1 MNKTLR
7 EAGIDVLTF
16 VGTDMRKE
24 VDLEQRLGFS
34 ACFLVADRKYG
45 QAQVAL
51 HAQGEAKFAI
61 GGIAA
66 LIQGITS
73 EDGDNPLHD
82 KIPSHVLEGLKRAGV
97 NAVQV
102 ATLSLFI
109 ADILLQLD
117 LKPQEKTLLA
127 EAISQLVGK
136 RINDQ

>member
-16 VGTDMRKE
+16 VGTDMRRE
-24 VDLEQRLGFS
+24 IDLEQRLGFS

-51 HAQGEAKFAI
+51 HAQGQAKFAI

-66 LIQGITS
+66 LIQGIAADD
-73 EDGDNPLHD
+73 EENPLHD
-82 KIPSHVLEGLKRAGV
+82 KIPSHVLNGLKNTGV
-97 NAVQV
+97 DAVRV

-109 ADILLQLD
+109 TDILLHLD
-117 LKPQEKTLLA
+117 LKPQEKALLA

>member
-24 VDLEQRLGFS
+24 IDLEQRLGFS
-34 ACFLVADRKYG
+34 ACFLVAERKYG

-61 GGIAA
+61 GGIAS
-66 LIQGITS
+66 LIQGITAD
-73 EDGDNPLHD
+73 DGKNPLHD
-82 KIPSHVLEGLKRAGV
+82 KIPSYILEGLKSTGV
-97 NAVQV
+97 DAVKV

-109 ADILLQLD
+109 TDILLQLD
-117 LKPQEKTLLA
+117 LKPQEKALLA
-127 EAISQLVGK
+127 EAIGQLVGK
-136 RINDQ
+136 RINGE